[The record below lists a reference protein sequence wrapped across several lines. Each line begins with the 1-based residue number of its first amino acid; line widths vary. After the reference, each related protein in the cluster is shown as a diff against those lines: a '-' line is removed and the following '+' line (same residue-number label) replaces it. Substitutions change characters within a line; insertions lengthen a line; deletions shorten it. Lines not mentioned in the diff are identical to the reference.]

1 MSATSDLISGFS
13 GKFHRWFGQW
23 PIIVQAP
30 GRVNLIGEHTD
41 YNDGSVL
48 PAAIGFRTLVGTAPR
63 MDHQLVVQSENFS
76 ERAEFDLRELPAA
89 PRYHWSDYVVGVTQK
104 FQKQTGQLAGMNL
117 LIQGDVPQGAGLSS
131 SASIEV
137 AVFRALS
144 ELSGA
149 KFDGVQTATLC
160 QRAENDFVGAR
171 CGIMD
176 QFVAVHGRKDHAVL
190 LDCRSLGHRL
200 LPIPARV
207 RFVLCNTMVRHALA
221 GGEYNQRRAECEEG
235 ARLFG
240 QRIPGVKALRDVSL
254 AAFEKYDSILPEI
267 VRRRCRHVVNE
278 NLRVMRAADAFEKS
292 DLELVGR
299 LMADSHASLRDD
311 FEVSCRELDVMV
323 DLARDIEGAYGARMT
338 GGGFGGCTVNLVRE
352 DKVADFQRQVG
363 AEYEQRTGNVAEI
376 YVSAAADGASRIA

>member
-1 MSATSDLISGFS
+1 
-13 GKFHRWFGQW
+13 
-23 PIIVQAP
+23 
-30 GRVNLIGEHTD
+30 
-41 YNDGSVL
+41 
-48 PAAIGFRTLVGTAPR
+48 

-76 ERAEFDLRELPAA
+76 ERAEFDLKELPVA
-89 PRYHWSDYVVGVTQK
+89 PRHHWSDYVVGVTQQ
-104 FQKQTGQLAGMNL
+104 FQKQTDQLAGMNL

-207 RFVLCNTMVRHALA
+207 RFVVCNTMVRHALA

-254 AAFEKYDSILPEI
+254 AALEKYDSNLPEI

-323 DLARDIEGAYGARMT
+323 DLARDIEGVYGARMT